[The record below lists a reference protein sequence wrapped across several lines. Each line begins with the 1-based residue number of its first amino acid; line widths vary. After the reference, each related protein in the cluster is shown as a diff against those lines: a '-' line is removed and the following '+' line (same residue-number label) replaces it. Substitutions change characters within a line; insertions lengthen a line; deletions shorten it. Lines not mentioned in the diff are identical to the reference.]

1 MMNLNQRPRWQQI
14 LIAAAKAGAY
24 LALFLGSQLV
34 VSMVY
39 STLISMRMM
48 LEDPNGFDFQRYA
61 DAVLARSMEI
71 SLVSNLLTLLIL
83 LIVFKVRRKKLRNE
97 LWLEPASGL
106 VFGWAAGLAFCLY
119 WTVTLVMTYLPESW
133 MNDYAEASSVL
144 DQTGL
149 LTVLS
154 TAIIGPIAEE
164 VIFRGLIFTRLRRV
178 LPGQWAIVISAA
190 VFGMCHGN
198 FVWFLYAFSLGLLF
212 AWVTERTGSVLPGT
226 VMHIVFNS
234 TNELAV
240 LLGDETSIVFF
251 VFILAF
257 GTAGTVFCA
266 LQLRNAV
273 PPRKTRAEG
282 FFETGGRTV
291 TVQGSAPE
299 SHPAAPELTVQL
311 EKPARPGQA
320 CWDEDSGPNHR
331 FPPNKL

>member
-48 LEDPNGFDFQRYA
+48 LEDSNGFDFQRYV

-83 LIVFKVRRKKLRNE
+83 LIVFKARRKKLRKE

-106 VFGWAAGLAFCLY
+106 LFGWAAGLAFCLY

-144 DQTGL
+144 DQTGF

-164 VIFRGLIFTRLRRV
+164 VIFRGLIFSRLERAM
-178 LPGQWAIVISAA
+178 PGWLAA
-190 VFGMCHGN
+190 VLSALAFGLCHGQPA
-198 FVWFLYAFSLGLLF
+198 WMAYAFVLGLVF
-212 AWVTERTGSVLPGT
+212 AFLRLRTGSILPS
-226 VMHIVFNS
+226 MLAHFIFNGIS
-234 TNELAV
+234 PVAQR
-240 LLGDETSIVFF
+240 LGDAGAGDGL
-251 VFILAF
+251 ILI
-257 GTAGTVFCA
+257 A
-266 LQLRNAV
+266 LVVLGVLGCVLAR
-273 PPRKTRAEG
+273 RG
-282 FFETGGRTV
+282 FR
-291 TVQGSAPE
+291 
-299 SHPAAPELTVQL
+299 LML
-311 EKPARPGQA
+311 RPGEQGNR
-320 CWDEDSGPNHR
+320 S
-331 FPPNKL
+331 